1 MKEKRTFRNCK
12 LLSTTP
18 IDNKIRGLVD
28 VKLNF
33 VKGTVKLKTETL
45 TIKFN
50 NLAEAHMY
58 GNQLIVEFAD
68 ASNIVLEPNQ
78 APTENNAE
86 DPTKDEAV
94 ERAKEAEEDRK
105 EAIERSREA
114 EERTKD
120 ETFETKER
128 TETRAFMGLKLDPTM
143 KKILDGYSDKS
154 DKIMEKLDE
163 YLEIYDNASNASVML
178 AARRARFY
186 EMLSMILGDFAKIS
200 PEFFKL
206 LSKEID
212 EEFKR
217 RDNDALQKELKDQT
231 KALEKEISKL
241 EEEKKMISDKT
252 KALEKEISKLEEEIS
267 KLEEEK
273 KMISDKTKALRKREQ
288 EILHEEGITTVED
301 IKKEDDK

>member
-1 MKEKRTFRNCK
+1 MKEKQKFSNCRFVS
-12 LLSTTP
+12 STIMT
-18 IDNKIRGLVD
+18 IDNTIAGLVD

-33 VKGTVKLKTETL
+33 AKGTAKVKTKTV
-45 TIKFN
+45 TITFD
-50 NLAEAHMY
+50 NLFEAHVY
-58 GNQLIVEFAD
+58 CGNLVIEFD
-68 ASNIVLEPNQ
+68 DGSNIILKPVQLDS
-78 APTENNAE
+78 ENENIKRADELIERERRAAERSE

-94 ERAKEAEEDRK
+94 DREERPQ
-105 EAIERSREA
+105 
-114 EERTKD
+114 ERTKD

-154 DKIMEKLDE
+154 DKIMEKLDD

-178 AARRARFY
+178 AARQARFY
-186 EMLSMILGDFAKIS
+186 ETLSMILGDFAKIS

-241 EEEKKMISDKT
+241 EEEKEDIKGRI
-252 KALEKEISKLEEEIS
+252 
-267 KLEEEK
+267 
-273 KMISDKTKALRKREQ
+273 KALRKREQ
-288 EILHEEGITTVED
+288 EILHEEGITTAED